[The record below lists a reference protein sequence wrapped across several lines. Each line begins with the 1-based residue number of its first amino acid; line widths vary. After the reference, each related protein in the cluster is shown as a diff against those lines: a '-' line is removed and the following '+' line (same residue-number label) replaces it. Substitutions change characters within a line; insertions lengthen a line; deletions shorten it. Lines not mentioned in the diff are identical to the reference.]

1 MEDRIEREDLDAN
14 GRPCVE
20 GYYAHDGKQLI
31 LMPPTGIMAPG
42 VRLATRAEVDA
53 SSGRVIAA
61 EVRHIA
67 NCEAKP
73 SGDGD

>member
-1 MEDRIEREDLDAN
+1 MKIERFDLDAN
-14 GRPCVE
+14 GKQCSE
-20 GYYAHDGKQLI
+20 GYYAHDGRCVI
-31 LMPPTGIMAPG
+31 LMPPTGEMADG
-42 VRLATRAEVDA
+42 VRLATREEVDA
-53 SSGRVIAA
+53 AGGRIIAA